1 MSEKKKYPYKYIK
14 IIQLKD
20 GTKVT
25 LRPIKAEDEPLML
38 ELFKTFS
45 PETIKFRFFL
55 PLRGITHEDLVRYCN
70 VDYKN
75 EIAIVAEI
83 KKRGNKKCLIGVAR
97 LIRDQ
102 DEKNRAE
109 FAVVVGDPWQ
119 GKGLGLKLTKYI
131 MNVAK
136 NMGVSEIYSRVLK
149 NNIRSLLLS
158 KKLGFEIKDIG
169 LEYLINKRMS
179 V

>member
-55 PLRGITHEDLVRYCN
+55 PLREITHEDLVRYCN

-97 LIRDQ
+97 LIRDS

-131 MNVAK
+131 MNIAK
-136 NMGVSEIYSRVLK
+136 DMGISELYSRVMK

>member
-1 MSEKKKYPYKYIK
+1 MSGKETYPYKYIK
-14 IIQLKD
+14 TIRLKD
-20 GTKVT
+20 GTIVK
-25 LRPIKAEDEPLML
+25 LRPIKPEDEPLML

-45 PETIKFRFFL
+45 PETIRFRFFL
-55 PLRGITHEDLVRYCN
+55 PLREITHDDLVRYCN

-83 KKRGNKKCLIGVAR
+83 KEDNDNKKRLIGVAR
-97 LIRDQ
+97 LIRDR

-136 NMGVSEIYSRVLK
+136 DMGISELYSRVMK
-149 NNIRSLLLS
+149 NNTRSLLLS
-158 KKLGFEIKDIG
+158 KKLGFERKDIG
-169 LEYLINKRMS
+169 LEYLINKRIG
-179 V
+179 

>member
-1 MSEKKKYPYKYIK
+1 MSGKKTYPYKYIK
-14 IIQLKD
+14 TIRLKD
-20 GTKVT
+20 GTIVK
-25 LRPIKAEDEPLML
+25 LRPIKPEDEPLML

-55 PLRGITHEDLVRYCN
+55 PLREITHEDLVRYCN

-83 KKRGNKKCLIGVAR
+83 KEDNDNKKRLIGVAR
-97 LIRDQ
+97 LIRDK
-102 DEKNRAE
+102 DKKNRAE

-119 GKGLGLKLTKYI
+119 GKHLGLRLTRYI
-131 MNVAK
+131 IEIAK
-136 NMGVSEIYSRVLK
+136 DMGISELYSKVLK
-149 NNIRSLLLS
+149 DNVRSLSLS
-158 KKLGFEIKDIG
+158 KKLGFVKKDVG
-169 LEYLINKRMS
+169 LEYLISKRL

>member
-1 MSEKKKYPYKYIK
+1 MREKETYPYKYIK
-14 IIQLKD
+14 TIRLKD
-20 GTKVT
+20 GTIVK
-25 LRPIKAEDEPLML
+25 LRPIKPEDEPLML

-55 PLRGITHEDLVRYCN
+55 PLREITHEDLVRYCN

-119 GKGLGLKLTKYI
+119 GKGLGMKITEYI
-131 MNVAK
+131 MNIAK
-136 NMGVSEIYSRVLK
+136 DMGISELYSRVLK
-149 NNIRSLLLS
+149 NNMRSLLLS
-158 KKLGFEIKDIG
+158 KKLGFEREDIG
-169 LEYLINKRMS
+169 LEYLINKIIG
-179 V
+179 